1 MKKKINIFLMSVLG
15 LGALTTSCVD
25 LDSDKYFE
33 DRETLETV
41 FRDREKTEQWLARAY
56 SFLRNSNAEV
66 GSKGDTNIPANWNPF
81 CFADDMYY
89 GDRDRNQAY
98 GANGKDAVWANYNAF
113 REALYDESVG
123 QGTWEYCYKG
133 IQQASI
139 FIQNIDQN
147 DELRRIEGE
156 KSISDYKGQAR
167 FVRAYYYWLLL
178 RKYGPVPIMPVEG
191 TDYSKSYDEL
201 AIPRSSYE
209 EVAQFIGDE
218 MVQAA
223 KEIYEYLGTGK
234 RDENNSARP
243 TVGACLATRAIVFMY
258 AASPLA
264 NGQLA
269 NGKHSEVKA
278 ANGNKI
284 VTDDI
289 AKAMKNFDGKQ
300 LLSLTYDESKW
311 ARAAAACKDVMDL
324 GMYELYHET
333 AHNATETQHGTVPVY
348 QDGDFSEHPWPDGYA
363 DIDPR
368 ASYANCFNGTVTPST
383 NPEFIFGRVNNCT
396 DIHQYGVEALVLHAM
411 SNSMNGWNTHGLTQ
425 KMVDNYYMKDGS
437 DVPGMFSEWN
447 NGEVPGY
454 ENRGNHQDRV
464 TGWTVRSEIRGSLYP
479 EIQVGNSK
487 NLGENISKQYVGREP
502 RFYASVGYNG
512 CIWEM
517 WSRPTGER
525 NKQQFYYR
533 LSANGYQPGSFQ
545 WLRTGIGVKKFYHP
559 DDYTTAANYNN
570 IRSKPEMAIRYA
582 DILLYY
588 AEALNELTSSYT
600 IDSWNGS
607 TKYTISRNIDEMKKG
622 IRPVRCRAGVPDY
635 TDDVYAN
642 AEAFREK
649 VKRERMIELMGEGK
663 RYFDLRRWMD
673 APIEEACPVYGL
685 DVLQTEANRDAFMKP
700 VKAFA
705 ISAVFADKMYFW
717 PISHTEL
724 KRNKNL
730 TQNPGWT
737 YND

>member
-1 MKKKINIFLMSVLG
+1 MKKKFNIFLMSILG

-41 FRDREKTEQWLARAY
+41 FADREKTEQWLARAY
-56 SFLRNSNAEV
+56 SFIRNGNAEV
-66 GSKGDTNIPANWNPF
+66 GTKGDTGGSGTNWNPF

-98 GANGKDAVWANYNAF
+98 GGNGKDAIWGNYNGF
-113 REALYDESVG
+113 QEILYDETVG
-123 QGTWEYCYKG
+123 QGTWENCYKG
-133 IQQASI
+133 IYQASV
-139 FIQNIDQN
+139 FIHNIDKN
-147 DELRRIEGE
+147 DEIRRIEGE
-156 KSISDYKGQAR
+156 ASIADYRGQAR

-178 RKYGPVPIMPVEG
+178 RKYGPVPIMPDEG
-191 TDYSKSYDEL
+191 IDYSMSYDEL
-201 AIPRSSYE
+201 SIPRSTYE
-209 EVAQFIGDE
+209 EVAQHIANE
-218 MVQAA
+218 MVTAA
-223 KEIYEYLGTGK
+223 KEIYSHIGTGK
-234 RDENNSARP
+234 RDEYNAARP
-243 TVGACLATRAIVFMY
+243 TVGACLATRAIVYMY

-269 NGKHSEVKA
+269 NGNHSSAKA
-278 ANGNKI
+278 GNGNSL
-284 VTDDI
+284 VTDDV
-289 AKAMKNFDGKQ
+289 AKAMKNFDGTQ

-324 GMYELYHET
+324 GMYELYHEMTHT
-333 AHNATETQHGTVPVY
+333 ASATQHGTVPVY
-348 QDGDFSEHPWPDGYA
+348 QDGDFSENNWPAGYK

-368 ASYANCFNGTVTPST
+368 ASYANLFNGEVMAHENS
-383 NPEFIFGRVNNCT
+383 EFIFGRVRNCT
-396 DIHQYGVEALVLHAM
+396 DIHTYGVDGLVLH
-411 SNSMNGWNTHGLTQ
+411 SMTNEMKGWNTHGLTQ
-425 KMVDNYYMKDGS
+425 KMVDTYYMKDGS
-437 DVPGMFSEWN
+437 DVPGMYREWRH
-447 NGEVPGY
+447 EVPGI
-454 ENRGNHQDRV
+454 EGGNDQERA
-464 TGWTVRSEIRGSLYP
+464 TGWTTRQNIQGSLYP
-479 EIQVGNSK
+479 EIMVANSK
-487 NLGENISKQYVGREP
+487 TLGQDISMQYVGREP
-502 RFYASVGYNG
+502 RFYASVAYNG

-517 WSRPTGER
+517 WGRPATER

-533 LSANGYQPGSFQ
+533 LNPNGYTPGSFQ

-559 DDYTTAANYNN
+559 DDYTTGTNYDN
-570 IRSKPEMAIRYA
+570 IRAKSEMAIRYA

-588 AEALNELTSSYT
+588 AEAINELTSSYT
-600 IDSWNGS
+600 IDSWDGK
-607 TKYTISRNIDEMKKG
+607 TQYTIARDIDELKKG
-622 IRPVRCRAGVPDY
+622 IRPVRIRAGVPDY
-635 TDDVYAN
+635 DAAVYGDRD
-642 AEAFREK
+642 AFRK
-649 VKRERMIELMGEGK
+649 KLKRERMIELMGEGK

-685 DVLQTEANRDAFMKP
+685 DVLQTAANRDDFMKP

-705 ISAVFADKMYFW
+705 ISAVFADKKYFW